1 MFVTKKSSIQRQ
13 LKDKDDDHELLAD
26 IIERDDVERWTNNR
40 FTDKQWNVVKGEL
53 ERRYDIEVIPR
64 IQQTVEETLTTFRR
78 RGGDA

>member
-1 MFVTKKSSIQRQ
+1 MFVTKKSSINRQ
-13 LKDKDDDHELLAD
+13 LKDKEDDHELLAD

-40 FTDKQWNVVKGEL
+40 FTDKQWDAVKEEL
-53 ERRYDIEVIPR
+53 SRRWDIECIPS

>member
-1 MFVTKKSSIQRQ
+1 MFITKKSSIDRQ
-13 LKDKDDDHELLAD
+13 LKDKDEDTELLAD
-26 IIERDDVERWTNNR
+26 IIDRDDVERWTNNR